1 MGFGGVS
8 TLRGHLAL
16 PHRAQGASRVF
27 RGVPQDPFAHIT
39 RLHLQGFIVVEG
51 REGKGR
57 AGRARARK
65 GGALIEHLLELGE
78 ELALSEL
85 SSLPS
90 RLDRQVIL
98 ITQPTW
104 DWESELGQ
112 GGLLTLPWYP
122 RGRCGHV
129 GRALAE
135 VPIENAC

>member
-1 MGFGGVS
+1 MS